1 LRILIAEDEQRIAE
15 GYMLTLTSRGHEV
28 IVTEDGKSCVDRY
41 TQEWKKASASKEA
54 GQDISMPFDVVIL
67 DYRMPVMDG
76 MEAAKRIFALVPEQ
90 RIIFASAYL
99 KDTLLDS
106 LRQLNCIVELLS
118 KPFSL
123 DDLTDMVED
132 EHLYRELRELN
143 VDVKRLK
150 SWNPSHA
157 QIAGLLTGLT
167 KLKSIDVK
175 ALKKSLA
182 EQNRIKQPKSASPA
196 R

>member
-1 LRILIAEDEQRIAE
+1 MRVLIAEDEHGIAE
-15 GYMLTLTSRGHEV
+15 GYMLALTSKGHEV

-41 TQEWKKASASKEA
+41 TQQWKKTSASREA
-54 GQDISMPFDVVIL
+54 GQDIPTPFDVVIL

-76 MEAAKRIFALVPEQ
+76 MEAAKTILALVPEQ

-99 KDTLLDS
+99 RDTLLES

-123 DDLTDMVED
+123 DELTDMVED
-132 EHLYRELRELN
+132 EHLYKQLKELN

-150 SWNPSHA
+150 SWNPSHV

-182 EQNRIKQPKSASPA
+182 EQDRIKQPSSASRA